1 MLRVSRNRA
10 RVREAGFTLIEL
22 LVVIAIIA
30 VLIAL
35 LLPAVQAAREAA
47 RRVQC
52 VNNLKQIGLALHN
65 YHQTNDCFP
74 PGGLNNA
81 VGNNSTENVEFAPH
95 IRLLGGMEGQAL
107 YNAAN
112 FSVGANNDTVG
123 AAMNSTVTGTR
134 LSVFLCPSDVP
145 PSWTMNMTLNPPGV
159 KPIAP
164 GNSYFA
170 SVGACFEYLN
180 NGIAGAE
187 VITTSGPPNGPF
199 QSGGPPI
206 GIAAIIDGT
215 SNTVAFGEWRLGTGN
230 QSLVTFPQ
238 DIIQL
243 GTLPAG
249 VTRNTAT
256 MNATFNQAYLANFM
270 TWVQQCVAAAPI
282 AGKRS
287 NKTAAQGE
295 CWGYILPG
303 YTLGNLLMTPNP
315 KSPNC
320 SSNGAASLEAPGM
333 WGLSSYHPGGANI
346 LMCDGSVR
354 FLKDTVNIQTLWAI
368 GSRAQGEVVSADS
381 Y

>member
-1 MLRVSRNRA
+1 MLTRNR
-10 RVREAGFTLIEL
+10 RPGFTLIEL

-47 RRVQC
+47 RRAQC

-65 YHQTNDCFP
+65 YHSSNDAFP
-74 PGGLNNA
+74 PGGLVELA
-81 VGNNSTENVEFAPH
+81 ADKGTYGYNVAFGVLA
-95 IRLLGGMEGQAL
+95 RVLGGVEQLAL

-112 FSVGANNDTVG
+112 FSVGANNDTIG

-145 PSWTMNMTLNPPGV
+145 PGWIMNMTLNAPGV
-159 KPIAP
+159 KPTAP

-170 SVGACFEYLN
+170 SVGSCFEYLN
-180 NGIAGAE
+180 NGITTAE
-187 VITTSGPPNGPF
+187 VVTTGGPPNGPF
-199 QSGGPPI
+199 QSGGPAI
-206 GIAAIIDGT
+206 GIAAITDGT

-230 QSLVTFPQ
+230 QGLVTFPQ

-256 MNATFNQAYLANFM
+256 MTATFNQAYLASF
-270 TWVQQCVAAAPI
+270 TAWVQQCVVAAPT

-333 WGLSSYHPGGANI
+333 WGLSSFHPGGANI

-354 FLKDTVNIQTLWAI
+354 FLKDSVNIQTLWAI